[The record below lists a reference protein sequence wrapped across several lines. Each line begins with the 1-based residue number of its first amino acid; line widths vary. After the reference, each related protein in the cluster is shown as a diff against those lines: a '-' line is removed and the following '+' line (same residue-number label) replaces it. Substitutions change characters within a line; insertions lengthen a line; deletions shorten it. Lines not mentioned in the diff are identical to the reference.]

1 MTLRLS
7 ISAAVFVLL
16 ISWSFSAHAVCFN
29 NIDFD
34 TGAACT
40 SPPTPTTPPPTS
52 TPGNGGIFSC
62 SAPGVSSVAASS
74 AIGGTFV
81 PVFDAAVALNT
92 GTLTYKECLLKVL
105 ATQQRLAETAAIAS
119 NQFSLMSKGRNGNPY
134 WPVNY
139 GREERKVD
147 DQSVVDTYRSPVY
160 STINPAFKDDVQRAV
175 LRNYQLTTRA
185 PQNAFACPYQ
195 GDLKAATNNPTQNFD
210 FGYLF
215 ALSANPGACDGTF
228 AYYQAENIRDANR
241 AAAKNEWITRLNW
254 GNGIYDVKDANGDV
268 IVPAAFLNAIGT
280 QSVTSGFRQ
289 LENADDIGQMVG
301 SFFKGIGSKLLSGP
315 QSIAS
320 VQSYYDQA
328 VQQQVGSLATSVV
341 NTALTNLNQIL
352 NWEQAYNDAQQQM
365 ANVLTS
371 SVIQL
376 RTAENRCWQLI
387 VQNVC
392 DSSPTSSASSTCT
405 GKSGG
410 GTLTIATSTAF
421 SNAVIKAGNFGA
433 LATSLKDRIDI
444 SNQNLVTINTLI
456 NNVQS
461 SDPTTR
467 NTALQ
472 QLEAIAQS
480 NVLHTQA
487 NVNQAQDELARLR
500 AALSDTS
507 TGLVATAIHRWAGDD
522 TSGGTGTIAW
532 NGDLASDVGWCNINK
547 KQTLDNWTTKWT
559 Q

>member
-1 MTLRLS
+1 M
-7 ISAAVFVLL
+7 
-16 ISWSFSAHAVCFN
+16 
-29 NIDFD
+29 
-34 TGAACT
+34 
-40 SPPTPTTPPPTS
+40 
-52 TPGNGGIFSC
+52 
-62 SAPGVSSVAASS
+62 
-74 AIGGTFV
+74 
-81 PVFDAAVALNT
+81 
-92 GTLTYKECLLKVL
+92 

-119 NQFSLMSKGRNGNPY
+119 NQFELISQGRNGNPY
-134 WPVNY
+134 WPVNWN
-139 GREERKVD
+139 GEKLKVS

-160 STINPAFKDDVQRAV
+160 STINPAFRDDVLRTV
-175 LRNYQLTTRA
+175 LRNYQMTTRA
-185 PQNAFACPYQ
+185 PQNALDCPYQ
-195 GDLKAATNNPTQNFD
+195 GLQAALNGQTSDVFGALDAFIKYPACNPYEATVISQNILY
-210 FGYLF
+210 G
-215 ALSANPGACDGTF
+215 
-228 AYYQAENIRDANR
+228 NI
-241 AAAKNEWITRLNW
+241 AAAQNEWVTRLNW
-254 GNGIYDVKDANGDV
+254 GNGIYDVKDANGNV
-268 IVPAAFLNAIGT
+268 TVPGIFLNAIGT

-320 VQSYYDQA
+320 VQSYYNQA
-328 VQQQVGSLATSVV
+328 VQQQVGSLATSVI

-365 ANVLTS
+365 ASAVTS

-421 SNAVIKAGNFGA
+421 SNAVIKAGNFA
-433 LATSLKDRIDI
+433 PLATSLKDRIDI
-444 SNQNLVTINTLI
+444 SNQNLVTIGTLI

-461 SDPTTR
+461 SDPATR

-487 NVNQAQDELARLR
+487 NVNQAQDELSRLR
-500 AALSDTS
+500 ATLSDTS

-532 NGDLASDVGWCNINK
+532 NGDLTSDVGWCNINK
-547 KQTLDNWTTKWT
+547 TQTLDNWTTKWT